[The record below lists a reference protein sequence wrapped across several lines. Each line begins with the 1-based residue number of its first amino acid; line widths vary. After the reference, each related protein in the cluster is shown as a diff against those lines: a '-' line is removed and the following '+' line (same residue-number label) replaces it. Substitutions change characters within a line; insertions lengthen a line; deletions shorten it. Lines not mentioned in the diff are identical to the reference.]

1 MAKKKEEK
9 VLDVDSEIP
18 KVEKPDT
25 EKAEIKNE
33 FTTFKDDDIPKV
45 TVESLTQLKV
55 GKGNERVKFVKDM
68 DNRFVLGQ
76 YYSGKKGETKIISFD
91 VASILRKRNYV
102 I

>member
-1 MAKKKEEK
+1 MAKKKVEK
-9 VLDVDSEIP
+9 VLDADDVIP

-25 EKAEIKNE
+25 EKVETKDE
-33 FTTFKDDDIPKV
+33 FTIFKDDGIPKV

-76 YYSGKKGETKIISFD
+76 YYRGKKGETKIIPFD